1 MLEYHTSDHRPAAEP
16 VRRRP
21 SVRPAVCATPVPAD
35 FVAITEP
42 LGRRIDRDLGYA
54 GHARHVAFWY
64 DPRADDVAWDDGRA
78 TGSAGGSWRPFLEV
92 VAPLADVYE
101 ANVGSGESV
110 GRDVLLLDR
119 VTGEAWFAPRD
130 KGLAF
135 IGRRNPRM
143 RAEEPARREPK
154 G

>member
-1 MLEYHTSDHRPAAEP
+1 MLEFHSPDPQPAAAP
-16 VRRRP
+16 AGRRSAACP
-21 SVRPAVCATPVPAD
+21 SPVPAG

-64 DPRADDVAWDDGRA
+64 DPRADDVMWDDGRLV
-78 TGSAGGSWRPFLEV
+78 GSAGGAWRSFLDV

-119 VTGEAWFAPRD
+119 VTGEAWFAPREN
-130 KGLAF
+130 GLAL

-143 RAEEPARREPK
+143 KAK